1 MFPFLRKKKKCYV
14 KFLYFEML
22 IINELDEK
30 YVNKRIRSNI
40 GRCPRLQA
48 PVVRAHR
55 GERIRAETIQHER
68 REYRE
73 RAVNSSDAAERI
85 FARSERRVSHRLAG
99 RPAGRPVGRSVG
111 VADSNGRRSV
121 SRLLRGSY
129 VNMET
134 GSWNPVLDSTYDSN
148 QRG

>member
-1 MFPFLRKKKKCYV
+1 MHGQRRKKG
-14 KFLYFEML
+14 
-22 IINELDEK
+22 
-30 YVNKRIRSNI
+30 RIVGATTTR
-40 GRCPRLQA
+40 RD
-48 PVVRAHR
+48 VVDDGGGSLVSRRDRA
-55 GERIRAETIQHER
+55 
-68 REYRE
+68 
-73 RAVNSSDAAERI
+73 NAA
-85 FARSERRVSHRLAG
+85 S
-99 RPAGRPVGRSVG
+99 RSVG

>member
-1 MFPFLRKKKKCYV
+1 MKESAL
-14 KFLYFEML
+14 
-22 IINELDEK
+22 K
-30 YVNKRIRSNI
+30 YRPVSS
-40 GRCPRLQA
+40 GRLQA
-48 PVVRAHR
+48 PVVRAHH
-55 GERIRAETIQHER
+55 GEPIRTETVQREER
-68 REYRE
+68 TDTESAPSTARTLRKG
-73 RAVNSSDAAERI
+73 S
-85 FARSERRVSHRLAG
+85 FARSERRVSHRLV
-99 RPAGRPVGRSVG
+99 GRPVGRSVG

>member
-1 MFPFLRKKKKCYV
+1 MDRSSWPTTKIPSASTEHV
-14 KFLYFEML
+14 KRYEETVSRR
-22 IINELDEK
+22 NARTKEE
-30 YVNKRIRSNI
+30 
-40 GRCPRLQA
+40 G
-48 PVVRAHR
+48 PVEHR
-55 GERIRAETIQHER
+55 RDD
-68 REYRE
+68 
-73 RAVNSSDAAERI
+73 AVDDSGGCIEESSE
-85 FARSERRVSHRLAG
+85 AG
-99 RPAGRPVGRSVG
+99 WRPVGRSVG

>member
-1 MFPFLRKKKKCYV
+1 MFLSRRKRKITLNFLTFARITRQTNLSEKRE
-14 KFLYFEML
+14 KFVR
-22 IINELDEK
+22 ISVDILD
-30 YVNKRIRSNI
+30 YKRLSSGHTAASPIK
-40 GRCPRLQA
+40 
-48 PVVRAHR
+48 
-55 GERIRAETIQHER
+55 AETVQREEKTDTESAPSTARMLR
-68 REYRE
+68 RG
-73 RAVNSSDAAERI
+73 SSRGVSVAFRI
-85 FARSERRVSHRLAG
+85 GWTAS
-99 RPAGRPVGRSVG
+99 RPVGRSVG

>member
-1 MFPFLRKKKKCYV
+1 MDV
-14 KFLYFEML
+14 GA
-22 IINELDEK
+22 DAA
-30 YVNKRIRSNI
+30 KRI
-40 GRCPRLQA
+40 
-48 PVVRAHR
+48 
-55 GERIRAETIQHER
+55 
-68 REYRE
+68 
-73 RAVNSSDAAERI
+73 
-85 FARSERRVSHRLAG
+85 ARSEQRLVSADQ
-99 RPAGRPVGRSVG
+99 PASQPAVRPVGRSVG

>member
-1 MFPFLRKKKKCYV
+1 MDGNEAGEADGGGIYSNVAADILPLRRHKG
-14 KFLYFEML
+14 
-22 IINELDEK
+22 
-30 YVNKRIRSNI
+30 
-40 GRCPRLQA
+40 GR
-48 PVVRAHR
+48 HT
-55 GERIRAETIQHER
+55 GEHGEPIRAAYGYER
-68 REYRE
+68 GGEEHREDRE
-73 RAVNSSDAAERI
+73 RAIESGSRSRCADAARRASRARAASRI
-85 FARSERRVSHRLAG
+85 GRL
-99 RPAGRPVGRSVG
+99 VGRSVG

>member
-1 MFPFLRKKKKCYV
+1 MEDRRNGV
-14 KFLYFEML
+14 
-22 IINELDEK
+22 D
-30 YVNKRIRSNI
+30 V
-40 GRCPRLQA
+40 GRNGVPQECA
-48 PVVRAHR
+48 DKG
-55 GERIRAETIQHER
+55 GEREGGRPDGRTDGRSSGRRRRLEALFSRGGSERA
-68 REYRE
+68 RE
-73 RAVNSSDAAERI
+73 RESVSAA
-85 FARSERRVSHRLAG
+85 S
-99 RPAGRPVGRSVG
+99 RSVG

>member
-1 MFPFLRKKKKCYV
+1 MV
-14 KFLYFEML
+14 
-22 IINELDEK
+22 
-30 YVNKRIRSNI
+30 IRSRLESGPSPYKL
-40 GRCPRLQA
+40 GRINVRLTCCFLGLCG
-48 PVVRAHR
+48 RAMTLCCVPQVYTE
-55 GERIRAETIQHER
+55 GGMEASAAT
-68 REYRE
+68 
-73 RAVNSSDAAERI
+73 ATASLSDR
-85 FARSERRVSHRLAG
+85 FR
-99 RPAGRPVGRSVG
+99 

>member
-1 MFPFLRKKKKCYV
+1 MR
-14 KFLYFEML
+14 
-22 IINELDEK
+22 
-30 YVNKRIRSNI
+30 
-40 GRCPRLQA
+40 
-48 PVVRAHR
+48 RAR
-55 GERIRAETIQHER
+55 R
-68 REYRE
+68 RERL
-73 RAVNSSDAAERI
+73 SSDAAERI
-85 FARSERRVSHRLAG
+85 ARAERAPRRVSHR
-99 RPAGRPVGRSVG
+99 PAGLDGWLVGRSVG